1 MPTKELAVYAPF
13 PFVLWHLDL
22 EDPSFDFALDTLSEY
37 ERRKA
42 ASFAFERDRVRY
54 QRTHAGLR
62 QLLAEFL
69 KIPASKIDI
78 VEKPQQK
85 PYLLDF
91 PRLSFS
97 ISHSETHALVGLS
110 DSAEV
115 GVDIE
120 VVRAIGD
127 RHGMAKSIFTAN
139 EQFALAN
146 VSPADADRYFLQ
158 CWTRKEA
165 CVKAIGQGLS
175 IPPHGFEVGIEL
187 DYTVVLISTPQA
199 DYRVGVQ
206 SFNVSPAFSVAVAQV
221 MR

>member
-1 MPTKELAVYAPF
+1 MPAQELAVNAPF
-13 PFVLWHLDL
+13 PFLLWHLDL
-22 EDPSFDFALDTLSEY
+22 EAPSFDLALDSLSEY

-42 ASFAFERDRVRY
+42 ASFAFERDRLRY
-54 QRTHAGLR
+54 RRTHAGLR
-62 QLLAEFL
+62 HLLAEIL
-69 KIPASKIDI
+69 NIPALNVAI

-120 VVRAIGD
+120 VIRAIGD
-127 RHGMAKSIFTAN
+127 RQGMAKSIFTAN

-158 CWTRKEA
+158 GWTRKEA

-175 IPPHGFEVGIEL
+175 VPPNGFEVGIEL
-187 DYTVVLISTPQA
+187 DYTVVHISTPQA
-199 DYRVGVQ
+199 AYSVGVQ
-206 SFNVSPAFSVAVAQV
+206 SFNVSPAFTVAVAHV
-221 MR
+221 VR